1 MKLEEFKKSIKRR
14 YRNGE
19 DNIGND
25 FVAPCLKYSKLYRR
39 GTGFFSSSALI
50 TYTESIERMISE
62 DIKVEIICSPVIQDK
77 SLIRT
82 LEENQTPEQ
91 RKNTIRKLGTKIILD
106 AVGYQI
112 DNSRRD
118 YRNHLLAYLIAKE
131 ILKIKIA
138 IPKDFRNEDISKI
151 DDLASS
157 LYHVKSGYF
166 ILTDDDV
173 IAFDGSFNESN
184 SGHTYNIENTQVLKS
199 WEEYDKQRLDDIVN
213 DIDNDW
219 NGNNPFI
226 QTLDIE
232 EKALEIIKEIA
243 PKNRPVKNNIEK
255 NPIAIPIP
263 IPLAMPIQD
272 ELRDYQIAALKQW
285 QEEKFIGIIKM
296 ATGTGKTKLA
306 INAIKRIQS
315 KVEGCIVIVTAPF
328 RPLAYQWIDE
338 LQKADVRTI
347 KVFENNEIWR
357 NEVQNIAS
365 FHRDYEKG
373 GQKLPVLVCVNDT
386 FFGNRFQ
393 EILQYI
399 DRSQSPKMIVVDECH
414 HFNKLNSINMLPNN
428 FQFRMGLSAT
438 PYEPDEKNYL
448 EKYFGNIV
456 YEYSVSK
463 AIIDGW
469 LSKYNYHPILIEL
482 TDKEAASYIN
492 IVKSIDKNENDIS
505 DLNEVDTLL
514 DGLVNKLAAL
524 KDILQKDGIQKKTL
538 FYCGL
543 GSVDLPSGERVKQI
557 HSTIRLL
564 SDLGW
569 KVSKITSEEKYK
581 ERKQI
586 LDFFKSDLIDGIAS
600 MKILDEGID
609 VPACETAYILASQRR
624 ERQAIQRRGRILR
637 KSPGKKIA
645 NLYDFIIVGPKLTD
659 KELLKLYQRELNRA
673 NLFASDAD
681 NKTEC
686 MKLLN
691 IL

>member
-1 MKLEEFKKSIKRR
+1 MELEEFKKNIKRR

-25 FVAPCLKYSKLYRR
+25 FVSPCLKHTKLYRR

-50 TYTESIERMISE
+50 TYAESIDRLINE
-62 DIKVEIICSPVIQDK
+62 DIKIEIICSPVIQDK
-77 SLIRT
+77 TLVKT

-112 DNSRRD
+112 DNTRRD

-138 IPKDFRNEDISKI
+138 IPKDFRNEDISKT
-151 DDLASS
+151 DDLTSS

-166 ILTDDDV
+166 VLSNNEV
-173 IAFDGSFNESN
+173 VAFDGSFNESN

-199 WEEYDKQRLDDIVN
+199 WDEYDKQRLNDIVS

-232 EKALEIIKEIA
+232 EKALEIIKDIA
-243 PKNRPVKNNIEK
+243 PNSKPVRSSFTKQKE
-255 NPIAIPIP
+255 PVE
-263 IPLAMPIQD
+263 IQKSNFN
-272 ELRDYQIAALKQW
+272 ELRNYQIDALKKW
-285 QEEKFIGIIKM
+285 QEEKFIGLIKM

-306 INAIKRIQS
+306 INAIKSIQS
-315 KVEGCIVIVTAPF
+315 KVEGCLVIVTAPF
-328 RPLAYQWIDE
+328 RPLAYQWINE
-338 LQKADVRTI
+338 LHNSNVKTI
-347 KVFENNEIWR
+347 KVFENNENWKS
-357 NEVQNIAS
+357 EVQNIAA

-386 FFGNRFQ
+386 FCGNRFQ
-393 EILQYI
+393 EILNYI
-399 DRSQSPKMIVVDECH
+399 DRSKTAKMIVVDECH
-414 HFNKLNSINMLPNN
+414 HFNKSNSIKFLPNN

-438 PYEPDEKNYL
+438 PYESDEKNYL

-463 AIIDGW
+463 AIEEGW
-469 LSKYNYHPILIEL
+469 LCKYNYHPILIEL

-492 IVKSIDKNENDIS
+492 IVKSIDKNENDIA

-524 KDILQKDGIQKKTL
+524 KNILQKEGIQKKTL

-557 HSTIRLL
+557 HSTSRML

-581 ERKQI
+581 EREQI
-586 LDFFKSDLIDGIAS
+586 LDLFKSDLIDGIAS

-609 VPACETAYILASQRR
+609 VPACEAAYILASQRR

-637 KSPGKKIA
+637 KSPEKKIA

-659 KELLKLYQRELNRA
+659 KELLKLYLRELNRA
-673 NLFASDAD
+673 KLFASDAD
-681 NKTEC
+681 NKADC

-691 IL
+691 IF